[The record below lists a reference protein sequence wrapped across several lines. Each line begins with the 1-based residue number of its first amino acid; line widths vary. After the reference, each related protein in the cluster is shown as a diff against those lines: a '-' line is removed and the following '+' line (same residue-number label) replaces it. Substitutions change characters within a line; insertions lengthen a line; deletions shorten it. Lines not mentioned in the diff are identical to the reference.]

1 MGKLPP
7 VLQQRRDAITDYVE
21 LELANLYSA
30 GATPSPKKPSA
41 TPAAGVAEDQ
51 PHVTKEA
58 KIEGNLFKGNISG
71 KVDATYYSY
80 NGWNYIALNRG
91 TTYKEAGTPRGY
103 AYFQITTSPNFNPEY
118 KRAKLKKHQITK
130 QLAKLAQNK
139 QASKASLKLLRALRA
154 QCKKSGKTGQS
165 IPYPWDAHH
174 ILPMEAFYK
183 YLLMKHIRII
193 QRGAYDI
200 NTGQNMIFLPASES
214 DMSHHK
220 LPAHVDNHPQYTLG
234 LKSDFNTIK
243 GQIDGM
249 KAKPHDQV
257 TKKME
262 KLLHDLEDQKF
273 DDIKGMGANRLL

>member
-7 VLQQRRDAITDYVE
+7 ILQARRDAITDFVE
-21 LELANLYSA
+21 LELAYLYSI
-30 GATPSPKKPSA
+30 GATPSPKKPAAS
-41 TPAAGVAEDQ
+41 PAAGVAEDQ

-71 KVDATYYSY
+71 KVDATYYSF

-91 TTYKEAGTPRGY
+91 NTYKEAGTPRGY
-103 AYFQITTSPNFNPEY
+103 KYFDITTTPNFNPEY
-118 KRAKLKKHQITK
+118 KRAKLKKAQITK

-139 QASKASLKLLRALRA
+139 TASKASLKLLRALRA

-183 YLLMKHIRII
+183 YLPMKHIRII
-193 QRGAYDI
+193 QRGTYDI

-214 DMSHHK
+214 DMGHHQ
-220 LPAHVDNHPQYTLG
+220 LPAHVDNHPKYTLG
-234 LKSDFNTIK
+234 LKTEFNKIK
-243 GQIDGM
+243 AKLDGM
-249 KAKPHDQV
+249 KGKPHDQV
-257 TKKME
+257 TAAME
-262 KLLHDLEDQKF
+262 SQLHSLEDRKYKEI
-273 DDIKGMGANRLL
+273 DAIGATRLL